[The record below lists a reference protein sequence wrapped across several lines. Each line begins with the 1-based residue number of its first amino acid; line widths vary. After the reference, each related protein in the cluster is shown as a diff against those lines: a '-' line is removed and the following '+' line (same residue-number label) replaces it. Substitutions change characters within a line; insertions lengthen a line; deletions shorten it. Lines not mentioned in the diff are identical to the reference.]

1 MNYFK
6 KVPEE
11 VLEVIFTYFDQE
23 TKLVASK
30 VSGEWRNLIHYR
42 SWKSISRLV
51 EGSNTMKK
59 EFSTFGWI
67 EEDEHEILE
76 CRCIELH
83 LGHHPLANAT
93 LSQTNQNTIF
103 YDNFKKQYNKRAV
116 VFGQSKLIGVK
127 TRREEDI
134 VTFYEIDFEDTSLS
148 WNKVQQ
154 KWVEDDSVEEDNDED
169 DDVKGEDDDVKG
181 DDDDVEGA
189 DDDVEGA
196 DDEVEEYGW
205 EEYDVTDDSEDEYYF
220 EEGDE
225 STSLIC
231 CDKTLVLMEK
241 FYWTSAK
248 VHLTLWNTETWAF
261 VCELPLE
268 KTSIEILKQKY
279 EVSEKNIKL
288 SDCYSIELSSDIL
301 VVAVDVEGIDDVK
314 SMAVFWKLDT
324 SNPAA
329 PTFLTYILEEK
340 DVVGYMHLN
349 EKYFCKRKWHDLQV
363 YALDDIKKNHTS
375 KSWEFPASE
384 SGSVGFD
391 TKLEGGKS
399 NRLAVISSEN
409 KFNAS
414 VFKIIDIGNGE
425 CMFSLKFE
433 KLSHH
438 FSEVLWN
445 LSKDPIFKFHL
456 GKLLLIQPLKRLPTS
471 KYRYQ
476 IIIIDEMAKNQV
488 MLGATFEVDS
498 IFSLFLEDSIYIGAK
513 SMVGLTHRGRGT
525 LTHWKVEKS
534 IA

>member
-1 MNYFK
+1 MTKMNYFK

-11 VLEVIFTYFDQE
+11 LLEFLFTYFDKE

-30 VSGEWRNLIHYR
+30 VSEEWRNLIHYR

-67 EEDEHEILE
+67 EKVEHEILE

-134 VTFYEIDFEDTSLS
+134 VTFYEIDFEDTSPS
-148 WNKVQQ
+148 WRKVQQ
-154 KWVEDDSVEEDNDED
+154 KQKWVEVEEDNYDE
-169 DDVKGEDDDVKG
+169 GEDDDVQ
-181 DDDDVEGA
+181 DDDDYVE
-189 DDDVEGA
+189 E
-196 DDEVEEYGW
+196 DDEVEEDGGEEDDVKDDYEE
-205 EEYDVTDDSEDEYYF
+205 EEYDF

-225 STSLIC
+225 ESTSLSC

-248 VHLTLWNTETWAF
+248 VHITLWNTETWAF

-279 EVSEKNIKL
+279 EVSEKTIEF
-288 SDCYSIELSSDIL
+288 SDFHSIELSSDII
-301 VVAVDVEGIDDVK
+301 VVNVYVDGIDDVK
-314 SMAVFWKLDT
+314 SMALFWKLDT

-340 DVVGYMHLN
+340 DAVCYLRLN
-349 EKYFCKRKWHDLQV
+349 EKYFCKKKLYVLQV
-363 YALDDIKKNHTS
+363 YALDDIKNHLTN
-375 KSWEFPASE
+375 KSWEFPAYASE
-384 SGSVGFD
+384 SGFPVGSNS
-391 TKLEGGKS
+391 KLEGGKS
-399 NRLAVISSEN
+399 SRFVII
-409 KFNAS
+409 NANLL
-414 VFKIIDIGNGE
+414 KIIDIGNGE
-425 CMFSLKFE
+425 CIIFSLEFK
-433 KLSHH
+433 
-438 FSEVLWN
+438 SEVLRN
-445 LSKDPIFKFHL
+445 LPLDPIFKFHL
-456 GKLLLIQPLKRLPTS
+456 GKLLLIVPLKRLPTS

-476 IIIIDEMAKNQV
+476 IIIIDEKAKNQV

-498 IFSLFLEDSIYIGAK
+498 TFFFLWEEDSIYIGPK
-513 SMVGLTHRGRGT
+513 SMIVLTHEDRGT
-525 LTHWKVEKS
+525 LTHWKVGKS